1 MLLLITG
8 VGTVI
13 HIYSAGY
20 MQKDP
25 GISRYFAYLNLFV
38 FFMLVLV
45 LADSLPL
52 LFVGWEGV
60 GLCSY
65 LLIGFWFK
73 DSLKVAA
80 GRKAFLVNRLGDG
93 CFLLGMFF
101 AFSYF
106 ETFSFQQI
114 NTLAGAESFSLFH
127 PGALAALFLF
137 LGATAKSAQVP
148 LHIWLSDAM
157 AGPTPVSALI
167 HAATMVTAGVYL
179 VLRLSSLYTAAG
191 DVLQIIGWVGALTAF
206 GAALA
211 AAGQRDLK
219 KTLAYST
226 VSQLGYMFM
235 ALSVKAFA
243 AGAFHLLT
251 HGFFKALLFL
261 CAGSLIHGLN
271 GQQDIYFMGGLKK
284 YFPKTFWTWLIGA
297 LALVALPPF
306 SGFFSKD
313 EILWSLFSSGN
324 RGLWLVALVT
334 SAVTAFYMTRLTCL
348 VFFGRERRGPSAQK
362 PHESP
367 AVMSWSLMLLA
378 FFSAVAGFLGLPHLF
393 SKVLPLHPP
402 SFYPQVAG
410 FFARLGVH
418 RVFAFGSRIDVIVHA
433 AGLKCDRIFGILF
446 FEKRKLRFFFDSTE
460 GFLCGRDFQKDSGET
475 CRKHFYC
482 VSQRH

>member
-1 MLLLITG
+1 
-8 VGTVI
+8 
-13 HIYSAGY
+13 
-20 MQKDP
+20 
-25 GISRYFAYLNLFV
+25 
-38 FFMLVLV
+38 
-45 LADSLPL
+45 
-52 LFVGWEGV
+52 
-60 GLCSY
+60 
-65 LLIGFWFK
+65 
-73 DSLKVAA
+73 
-80 GRKAFLVNRLGDG
+80 
-93 CFLLGMFF
+93 
-101 AFSYF
+101 
-106 ETFSFQQI
+106 
-114 NTLAGAESFSLFH
+114 
-127 PGALAALFLF
+127 
-137 LGATAKSAQVP
+137 
-148 LHIWLSDAM
+148 M

-402 SFYPQVAG
+402 HFIHKW
-410 FFARLGVH
+410 L
-418 RVFAFGSRIDVIVHA
+418 AFLPGSEFTGSLLLE
-433 AGLKCDRIFGILF
+433 AGLMLLSTLLGLSVIGFSAYYFLKKENCGSFLILQKAFYVDAIFKRIL
-446 FEKRKLRFFFDSTE
+446 
-460 GFLCGRDFQKDSGET
+460 GET